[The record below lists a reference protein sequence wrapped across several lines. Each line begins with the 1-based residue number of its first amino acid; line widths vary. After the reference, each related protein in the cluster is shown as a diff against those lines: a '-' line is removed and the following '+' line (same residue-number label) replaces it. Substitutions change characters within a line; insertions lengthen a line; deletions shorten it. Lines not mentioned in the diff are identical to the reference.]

1 LGRNIDTGNGFL
13 RILIKVLIVAA
24 IAYGIYYVVNKTDL
38 IANIKAKSE
47 KTVEEITE
55 TSFSDIKYINT
66 ETEKNVSIEDFKNKY
81 KDKKYKSV
89 TDMKKLG
96 EDGNVIYYVYS
107 QDDKQIYKLFD
118 LGDGYIKIVKESA
131 TLYQEVQ

>member
-1 LGRNIDTGNGFL
+1 MGRNIDTGNGFL

>member
-1 LGRNIDTGNGFL
+1 MGRNIDTGNGFL
-13 RILIKVLIVAA
+13 RILIKILIIAA
-24 IAYGIYYVVNKTDL
+24 IAYGIYYVVAKTDL
-38 IANIKAKSE
+38 IKNIKE
-47 KTVEEITE
+47 KTERTVEEITE

-66 ETEKNVSIEDFKNKY
+66 ETDKNVSIEDFKNKY
-81 KDKKYKSV
+81 KDKKYKTV

-107 QDDKQIYKLFD
+107 QNDKQVYKLFD

-131 TLYQEVQ
+131 TLYQEVK